1 MTRLWLV
8 RHGEA
13 HVNQFRDDGL
23 VHVIDEHGL
32 TDRGIKQAER
42 LRDRLTKDAD
52 IQPDVIIASTY
63 PRASQTAA
71 IASANLGLAVV
82 EDSEVQEWRLGA
94 DAIGVTLDEALA
106 SWQRVRAG
114 SGHDDRISPQTET
127 HNEFIARVDSALL
140 RIAANYSGKE
150 VLVFT
155 HGGVVNRSFATF
167 MDLPQTAPLVSVQP
181 RHTSLTEWTL
191 VEEFGSPI
199 WVLAR
204 YNDTTHLK

>member
-32 TDRGIKQAER
+32 TNRGVKQAER

-52 IQPDVIIASTY
+52 INPDLIITSTY
-63 PRASQTAA
+63 LRASQTAD

-114 SGHDDRISPQTET
+114 TGHDDRISPQTET
-127 HNEFIARVDSALL
+127 HNEFIARVDAALL
-140 RIAANYSGKE
+140 RIADNHAGKE
-150 VLVFT
+150 ILVFT

-167 MDLPQTAPLVSVQP
+167 MDLPQAAPLVSVQP
-181 RHTSLTEWTL
+181 QHTSLTEWTL

-204 YNDTTHLK
+204 YNDTAHLK